1 MKSPRPNGYF
11 ADNMFESE
19 SEVVREIVLLFPH
32 EKIHSP
38 SPWFEYRK
46 ISTFN
51 TIQNMDLL
59 YNRKNVESLN
69 LNIMKRQH

>member
-1 MKSPRPNGYF
+1 MKSPLPTVYF

-19 SEVVREIVLLFPH
+19 SEVVREVVLLFSH

-46 ISTFN
+46 LSTFK
-51 TIQNMDLL
+51 TIHNMELL
-59 YNRKNVESLN
+59 HNRKDVESLN
-69 LNIMKRQH
+69 LNIMKRQY